1 MKNEFEGVIL
11 AGGKGTRIQDLTKQ
25 YINKPLIE
33 IGKMPIIFHVAMRN
47 LKSNVTNINI
57 LSGWNANKF
66 EKKLNTNN

>member
-33 IGKMPIIFHVAMRN
+33 IVNPH
-47 LKSNVTNINI
+47 NIPCCNEV
-57 LSGWNANKF
+57 F
-66 EKKLNTNN
+66 KK